1 MEKDDSFWKS
11 RLGEPLNAWPV
22 ENSKS
27 FNAEK
32 KRLSSHKI
40 ANVMENFRERA
51 GSFQENIESVK

>member
-11 RLGEPLNAWPV
+11 RLGEPLNAWPG